1 MTRPQRI
8 EHVLANNTSLKQ
20 EGGDWCGNVELNNY
34 YIESRLNSTWNGDI
48 WDNKGT
54 IINADTSIWIGD
66 ILSNSSYIDNYDLE
80 GIWIGDIH
88 ANADDIYNGGRWDG
102 NIFSNEDYISNYYA
116 ESTWNGDVQTNNG
129 TILNTGTWNGDV
141 LANTGTIIT
150 VGTWNGSLTNSSS
163 GTLQVGEGG
172 AAGTIVGNVANSG
185 ILAFN
190 HSDTSIFGGNIS
202 GTGVVTKS
210 GAGTL
215 ILTGNAAHSGG
226 TTISAGTLQIGNG
239 GSEGT
244 ISGPV
249 ANAGTLNFNR
259 SGVSS
264 VAGVIS
270 GTGVITKSG
279 SGTLTLSGN
288 NSYSG
293 ATTLNAGILA
303 VNGSIAASAL
313 TVNGGTLKGSGTVG
327 TTTINSGAMAAGNSI
342 GTLHVNGALTLGAG
356 SVLEV
361 EVSSGG
367 NALGVNADLVAVNGT
382 VTINPGATVAVQAEN
397 GTDDGKSYSAN
408 TTYTILTSQGR
419 TGTFSSV
426 SDNLAFLDATL
437 SYDASNAYLTLR
449 RNDTS
454 FADIAETANQKG
466 AASALG
472 GFAPGDAAS
481 TALTGLSTTE
491 AQRAYDL
498 VSGDSH
504 AASQTV
510 MGQTMSL
517 FQGAMERGAGSG
529 SGSVMSYLDAGA
541 GLVGPV
547 GSAEAIVSP
556 IAPNAIW
563 LTPMAG
569 RGVVDGDSNS
579 GATQWAAGGLAMGY
593 ERRAVLAG
601 GDVVAGLGLGYSMS
615 TATTPAR
622 LASSSAQ
629 GGQIGAYG
637 KWSNDAAALSGSL
650 SYGVNHVSSSRDI
663 VIGPLTRTATAGY
676 WMQGI
681 DAALQAGYGFEL
693 SDGLK
698 VGPLAGV
705 KLGWSGHGGFSET
718 GAGSLNA
725 TVGATGAW
733 RVETSLGV
741 QFAYELQGEADQF
754 EINARALWLHNFA
767 PMTTQSTVTLAG
779 GGAPFTVAGPASG
792 RDRLELGTGLAWSAS
807 EEIAVSL
814 DYTGRFF
821 GGQTEHIAKAGLTV
835 GF

>member
-1 MTRPQRI
+1 MARPQRI
-8 EHVLANNTSLKQ
+8 EHVLANNSVLKQ
-20 EGGDWCGNVELNNY
+20 EGGDWCGNVELNNDR
-34 YIESRLNSTWNGDI
+34 IESRLNSTWNGDI
-48 WDNKGT
+48 WENKGA

-66 ILSNSSYIDNYDLE
+66 IRSNISYIDNYDLE
-80 GIWIGDIH
+80 GVWIGDIWS
-88 ANADDIYNGGRWDG
+88 NADDIFNGGRWEGDVFT
-102 NIFSNEDYISNYYA
+102 NDDYIANYYA
-116 ESTWNGDVQTNNG
+116 GSIWNGDVQTNTG

-141 LANTGTIIT
+141 LANTGTIVNI
-150 VGTWNGSLTNSSS
+150 GTWNGSLTNSSS

-172 AAGTIVGNVANSG
+172 AAGTILGNVANSG
-185 ILAFN
+185 TLAFD
-190 HSDTSIFGGNIS
+190 HSDTSTFGGNIS

-215 ILTGNAAHSGG
+215 ILTGSAAHTGG
-226 TTISAGTLQIGNG
+226 TTISGGTLQIGNG
-239 GSEGT
+239 GTEGT
-244 ISGPV
+244 ITGPV
-249 ANAGTLNFNR
+249 ANAGTLIFNR
-259 SGVSS
+259 TGVSS
-264 VAGVIS
+264 VTGVIS
-270 GTGVITKSG
+270 GTGVLSKAG
-279 SGTLTLSGN
+279 SGTLTLSAN

-327 TTTINSGAMAAGNSI
+327 TTTINSGTLAAGNSI

-382 VTINPGATVAVQAEN
+382 VTISSGASVEVKAEN
-397 GTDDGKSYSAN
+397 GTDDGKSYSAD
-408 TTYTILTSQGR
+408 TTYTILTSLGR
-419 TGTFSSV
+419 TGTFSAV
-426 SDNLAFLDATL
+426 SDNLAFLDSSL

-449 RNDTS
+449 RNDVS
-454 FADIAETANQKG
+454 FAAIAETANQTG
-466 AASALG
+466 AATALG
-472 GFAPGDAAS
+472 SFAPGDAVS
-481 TALTGLSTTE
+481 TALVGLSEGE
-491 AQRAYDL
+491 ARRAYDL

-517 FQGAMERGAGSG
+517 FQGAMGGGAGTG
-529 SGSVMSYLDAGA
+529 SGAVMSYLDAGA

-563 LTPMAG
+563 VTPIAG
-569 RGVVDGDSNS
+569 RGVADGDGNS
-579 GATQWAAGGLAMGY
+579 GATEWAAGGLAMGY
-593 ERRAVLAG
+593 ERQAVLAG

-615 TATTPAR
+615 TAKTPAR
-622 LASSSAQ
+622 LATSNAQ

-637 KWSNDAAALSGSL
+637 KWSNAVAVLSGSL
-650 SYGVNHVSSSRDI
+650 SYGANHVSSSRDI
-663 VIGPLTRTATAGY
+663 VIGPLQRTATAGY

-718 GAGSLNA
+718 GADSLNA
-725 TVGATGAW
+725 TVGATGSW

-741 QFAYELQGEADQF
+741 QFAYQLQGEADQF
-754 EINARALWLHNFA
+754 EISARALWLHNFA
-767 PMTTQSTVTLAG
+767 DMTTQSTVALAG
-779 GGAPFTVAGPASG
+779 GGAPFTVASPASG
-792 RDRLELGTGLAWSAS
+792 RDRLELGLGATWSAS
-807 EEIAVSL
+807 DEKSVSL

-821 GGQTEHIAKAGLTV
+821 GGQTEHIAKAGFTV